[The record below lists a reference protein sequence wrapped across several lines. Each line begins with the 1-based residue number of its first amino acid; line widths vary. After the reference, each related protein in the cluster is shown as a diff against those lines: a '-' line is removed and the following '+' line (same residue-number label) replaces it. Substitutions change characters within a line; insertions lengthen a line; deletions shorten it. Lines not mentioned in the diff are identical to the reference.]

1 MIRFYSS
8 YILVFTSFTHCFC
21 CGIPLLLGI
30 SSISASTLFFGSSF
44 FNIELFEIVELILF
58 AFSTI
63 ILTFLISFE
72 VRNYMKEKLEKKKNC
87 CDEKNYSLSSKIIK
101 KNIIIS
107 STLYIVNSVFLLSEK
122 IF

>member
-1 MIRFYSS
+1 M
-8 YILVFTSFTHCFC
+8 
-21 CGIPLLLGI
+21 
-30 SSISASTLFFGSSF
+30 SASTLLFGSSF
-44 FNIELFEIVELILF
+44 INIEIFEIIELILF
-58 AFSTI
+58 VFATI
-63 ILTFLISFE
+63 ILIFLISFE

>member
-8 YILVFTSFTHCFC
+8 YILVFTSFTHLFC
-21 CGIPLLLGI
+21 CGIPILLGI
-30 SSISASTLFFGSSF
+30 SSMSASTLLFGSSF
-44 FNIELFEIVELILF
+44 INIEIFEIIELILF
-58 AFSTI
+58 VFATI
-63 ILTFLISFE
+63 ILIFLISFE
-72 VRNYMKEKLEKKKNC
+72 VRNYMKEKLEKKNC
-87 CDEKNYSLSSKIIK
+87 CDENNYSLSSKTIK

>member
-72 VRNYMKEKLEKKKNC
+72 VRNYMKEKLEKKNC
-87 CDEKNYSLSSKIIK
+87 CDENNYSLSSKTIK

>member
-8 YILVFTSFTHCFC
+8 YILVFTSLTHCFC

-30 SSISASTLFFGSSF
+30 SSISASTLFFGPSF

-72 VRNYMKEKLEKKKNC
+72 VGNYIKEKLEKKNC
-87 CDEKNYSLSSKIIK
+87 CNEKNYSSSSKIIK

>member
-8 YILVFTSFTHCFC
+8 YILVFTSLTHCFC

-30 SSISASTLFFGSSF
+30 SSISASTLFFGPSF

-72 VRNYMKEKLEKKKNC
+72 VGNYIKEKLEKKNC
-87 CDEKNYSLSSKIIK
+87 CNEKNYGSSSKIIK

>member
-8 YILVFTSFTHCFC
+8 YILVFTSFTHFFC

-44 FNIELFEIVELILF
+44 NKELFEIVELILF
-58 AFSTI
+58 AFATM

-72 VRNYMKEKLEKKKNC
+72 FRNYIKEKLEKQNC
-87 CDEKNYSLSSKIIK
+87 CDEKNYSSSRRIIK

-107 STLYIVNSVFLLSEK
+107 STLYIVNSIFLLSEK